1 MENISNIT
9 MIDMEKIYQSG
20 YIYSISQ
27 KILDLLEYY
36 TIKHSK
42 ILVVRFDIRY
52 PVSYD
57 GAGSNRD
64 ISACLAY
71 VVKKYKRWGLDP
83 CYIWVRE
90 QHRSVHPHFH
100 CALLLDGQKVRTYT
114 HVFRNVEEAWGRT
127 LGCSVSGCINHCTS
141 GDLSDYNG
149 KMLRRDV
156 GHKAYMN
163 RLHEVLRQLS
173 YLAKAYTK
181 ELGYDG
187 QRNFGCT
194 QLPHERVPSYSE
206 VFLSYYRWKI
216 SHRCSRA

>member
-71 VVKKYKRWGLDP
+71 VVKKYKR
-83 CYIWVRE
+83 
-90 QHRSVHPHFH
+90 
-100 CALLLDGQKVRTYT
+100 
-114 HVFRNVEEAWGRT
+114 WGRT